1 MGAVPRLRQADCS
14 APGITRRKVGRGFSY
29 VDQATGE
36 RITDGEELDRIRQLA
51 IPPAYRDVWI
61 CARPNGHLQ
70 AVGTDAAGRRQYR
83 YHPEWRLQKDLEKFD
98 EMLTFARKLPAARVQ
113 ISELLHTDSGL
124 TRDRVLAVAV
134 RLLDLGFFRIG
145 GETYAEEHETYGLAT
160 LHKRHVR
167 LEGDTLTFDY
177 LAKGGKRRIVSVLDP
192 TVAEVVGRLKRR
204 RGGGDELLA
213 IREAGVWRDVRSAD
227 VNAMVKQLTGGD
239 YSAKDFRTWN
249 ATVYAAVTLAVAVP
263 TLTSKT
269 AAKRAKSF
277 TATQVAGLLGN
288 TPTVARTSYI
298 DPRVFDRFD
307 SGWTIAPALDALA
320 ADAEYGTPAFQ
331 GQIEE
336 AVLDLLEERVDA
348 PTVERAD
355 VA

>member
-1 MGAVPRLRQADCS
+1 MPRLRRADCS
-14 APGITRRKVGRGFSY
+14 APGITRRKAGRGFTY

-36 RITDGEELDRIRQLA
+36 RVADGEVIDRIKQLA

-61 CARPNGHLQ
+61 CPRPDGHLQ
-70 AVGTDAAGRRQYR
+70 AIGTDAAGRRQYR
-83 YHPEWRLQKDLEKFD
+83 YHPEWRRQKDLEKFD
-98 EMLTFARKLPAARVQ
+98 EMLAFARALPEARARVL
-113 ISELLHTDSGL
+113 ELL
-124 TRDRVLAVAV
+124 RDGSQPSRERVLAVAV

-145 GETYAEEHETYGLAT
+145 GETYAEDHETYGLAT
-160 LHKRHVR
+160 LHKSHVG
-167 LEGDTLTFDY
+167 LDGGTLTFDY

-192 TVAEVVGRLKRR
+192 DVAELVGRLKRR
-204 RGGGDELLA
+204 RGGGGELLA
-213 IREAGVWRDVRSAD
+213 YREAGGWRDVRSAD

-263 TLTSKT
+263 TLTSAT

-277 TATQVAGLLGN
+277 TATQVAQLLGN
-288 TPTVARTSYI
+288 TPTVARNSYI

-307 SGWTIAPALDALA
+307 TGWTIAPALEALGEQA
-320 ADAEYGTPAFQ
+320 AYGTPAFQ
-331 GQIEE
+331 GHIEE
-336 AVLDLLEERVDA
+336 AVLDLLEEREGA
-348 PTVERAD
+348 PTVEQAE